1 MSERRSII
9 LDGKTT
15 SVALESAF
23 WQELERLADK
33 HHVSWQDFLRIIH
46 QKVGGAANRAAAVK
60 ETILLMVRDE
70 GQQPPSPSPFT
81 AYWQVETKHETKI
94 VLTRDIRVLVGRDLI
109 NQLIVNDPEV
119 SRRHAMLVWDNRCW
133 WVIDTESKNGVRLNQ
148 QLVVAAKLQPGQVFS
163 IGSSQIREVHLSDAL
178 QPK

>member
-23 WQELERLADK
+23 WRELERLAAE
-33 HHVSWQDFLRIIH
+33 HHVSWQDFFRTIH
-46 QKVGGAANRAAAVK
+46 QRVAGAANRAAAVK

-70 GQQPPSPSPFT
+70 SQQPPSPFT

-94 VLTRDIRVLVGRDLI
+94 VLTREVRVLVGRDLI

-119 SRRHAMLVWDNRCW
+119 SRKHAMLVWDNRHW
-133 WVIDTESKNGVRLNQ
+133 WVIDTESKNGVHLNQ
-148 QLVVAAKLQPGQVFS
+148 QQVIAAKLLPGQLFS
-163 IGSSQIREVHLSDAL
+163 IGSSQIREVRLGEEL